1 MNKIILSGNLC
12 RNIETHQ
19 TNDGKTY
26 TRNCVAVKRNFKN
39 ANGEYDSDFF
49 NITLWG
55 SQAEYISKYAQKGDK
70 VLLSGRIQN
79 NNYETENGMHYG
91 MDIQVDSIELIT
103 NKKEQTTMGVEDI
116 ANEIFDNTVI
126 EKDDEPVDEKKEKE
140 PIPSIDD
147 LLD

>member
-12 RNIETHQ
+12 RDIIAHQ
-19 TNDGKTY
+19 TNEGKSY

-39 ANGEYDSDFF
+39 SDGEYESDFF

-55 SQAEYISKYAQKGDK
+55 SQAEYITKYAQKGDK

-103 NKKEQTTMGVEDI
+103 SKKEQSTTMSAEEI
-116 ANEIFDNTVI
+116 ANDIFDNKVVEQI
-126 EKDDEPVDEKKEKE
+126 EDAAKEE
-140 PIPSIDD
+140 SFDD
-147 LLD
+147 LLN